1 LEIFVVEILI
11 VDMLDAYMTLESN
24 IWASQEQ
31 PREVM
36 GFKSK
41 VLAHFGAKSNFF

>member
-1 LEIFVVEILI
+1 MYEVR
-11 VDMLDAYMTLESN
+11 DN

-41 VLAHFGAKSNFF
+41 VLAHFGAKSKKIQFLD